1 MEKYGEKYSGDS
13 KYVELCRRLQSIYR
27 HEKGLSI
34 KPYRGHMYGN
44 YINDGKRTG
53 NNFLADYIHQHAL
66 ERVDKR
72 YKKPYEMIQEER
84 LFNNL
89 LSSQP
94 MAFNLFCPL
103 RKLLSED
110 PASATRAIQAALPY
124 YDIHRVINVTLE
136 FIPKDYKN
144 ITGDKSAMD
153 AIIRFFN
160 TDNKECFIAVET
172 KYSESLGQ
180 NEAKDEATKCQERDI
195 AVSLG
200 VFTKDAEERIASGKI
215 PLTQIYRNFLLSEA
229 YGRKEGLESY
239 SIILAP
245 SIHPSTSD
253 EVASLYNELKEA
265 HRDKLREVHLEDFVD
280 ALIDTSPE
288 EYSRL
293 FRDFRARYLDFEKA
307 KLTLSDK

>member
-1 MEKYGEKYSGDS
+1 MFKRKLGKS
-13 KYVELCRRLQSIYR
+13 VLTVI
-27 HEKGLSI
+27 LSI
-34 KPYRGHMYGN
+34 MMV
-44 YINDGKRTG
+44 
-53 NNFLADYIHQHAL
+53 L
-66 ERVDKR
+66 
-72 YKKPYEMIQEER
+72 EMIVPC
-84 LFNNL
+84 FT
-89 LSSQP
+89 
-94 MAFNLFCPL
+94 AF
-103 RKLLSED
+103 
-110 PASATRAIQAALPY
+110 AAANDEYQGGAGTKISDL
-124 YDIHRVINVTLE
+124 DT
-136 FIPKDYKN
+136 
-144 ITGDKSAMD
+144 S
-153 AIIRFFN
+153 
-160 TDNKECFIAVET
+160 T

-180 NEAKDEATKCQERDI
+180 NEAKDDATKCQERDV

-253 EVASLYNELKEA
+253 EVASLYNELKEE

>member
-27 HEKGLSI
+27 YEKGLSI

-44 YINDGKRTG
+44 YINEGKRTG
-53 NNFLADYIHQHAL
+53 NNFLADYIHQYAL
-66 ERVDKR
+66 DRVDKR
-72 YKKPYEMIQEER
+72 NKKPYEMIQEER

-103 RKLLSED
+103 QKLLSED
-110 PASATRAIQAALPY
+110 PAAATRAIQAALPY
-124 YDIHRVINVTLE
+124 YDIHLVKQVTLE
-136 FIPKDYKN
+136 FIPKEFKI

-153 AIIRFFN
+153 AIVRYYN
-160 TDNKECFIAVET
+160 TDEKECFIAVET
-172 KYSESLGQ
+172 KYSESLGT
-180 NEAKDEATKCQERDI
+180 NEAKDESTKRQERDV

-200 VFTKDAEERIASGKI
+200 VFTKEAEERIASGRI

-229 YGRKEGLESY
+229 YGRREGLGSY

-245 SIHPSTSD
+245 SIHPSTSA
-253 EVASLYNELKEA
+253 EVASLYSELKEE
-265 HRDKLREVHLEDFVD
+265 HRDKLRSIHLEDFVD
-280 ALIDTSPE
+280 ALIDTTPE

-293 FRDFRARYLDFEKA
+293 FRDFRGRYLDFEKA
-307 KLTLSDK
+307 RLTLSDN